1 VTSTFLGFAPK
12 RSHLPAAQ
20 HKGNRE
26 ELGKL
31 STRSPR
37 DHLQLGVSLRQGL
50 LPVWHSEE
58 LTWLSTTQ
66 NYSLSPS
73 RLAASLP
80 MHCWQGL
87 ASQRCVSWDV
97 PLCIPR
103 LPLQSRKVVANLHVS
118 HGALS
123 PWHFFRGAKH
133 LYFLLP
139 IHSPNTLKG
148 STNEGNR

>member
-1 VTSTFLGFAPK
+1 MTSTFLGFASK
-12 RSHLPAAQ
+12 CSHLPAAQ

-37 DHLQLGVSLRQGL
+37 DYLQLGVSLRQGL

-97 PLCIPR
+97 PLCIPWTATAEQEGCGQPAR
-103 LPLQSRKVVANLHVS
+103 VPWGTFTLAFFQRCQTPLFPPSY
-118 HGALS
+118 
-123 PWHFFRGAKH
+123 PFTKH
-133 LYFLLP
+133 PKREY
-139 IHSPNTLKG
+139 
-148 STNEGNR
+148 E